1 MNLKITTVV
10 GNKVAFALI
19 SIVYGCVIIAA
30 FFNSQLIW
38 IPILAFAHFGM
49 DLFLV
54 MGKAVPSRISLV
66 KFFNESAMAMI
77 VGWLM
82 LLIFVFASA
91 AFVPGDDREA
101 TDKSFGIAFGAGVGL
116 LTVCGPCAMV
126 ALIYTSYL
134 TRMNAPPT
142 PFFGD
147 D

>member
-1 MNLKITTVV
+1 MNLKKTTVV
-10 GNKVAFALI
+10 GSKVAFALI
-19 SIVYGCVIIAA
+19 SMVYGCVIIAA
-30 FFNSQLIW
+30 LFNRQLGW
-38 IPILAFAHFGM
+38 LPLLAIAHLGM

-54 MGKAVPSRISLV
+54 LGKAVPIRISLV
-66 KFFNESAMAMI
+66 RFFNESAMAMI

-101 TDKSFGIAFGAGVGL
+101 TDKSYGIAFGAGVGL
-116 LTVCGPCAMV
+116 LNVCVPCAIV
-126 ALIYTSYL
+126 AVICTSYL
-134 TRMNAPPT
+134 DRMNAPPT